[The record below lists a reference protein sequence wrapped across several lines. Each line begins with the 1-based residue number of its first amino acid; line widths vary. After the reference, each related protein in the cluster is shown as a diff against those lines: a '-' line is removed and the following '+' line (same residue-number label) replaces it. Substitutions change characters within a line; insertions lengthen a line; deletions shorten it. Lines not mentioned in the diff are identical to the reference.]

1 MITQKERLSMQQM
14 QNLSL
19 DEQDKIIEKVKSARQ
34 IAKGAGY
41 ALQYG
46 SGAAT
51 VARTAGVPLPAAEI
65 ICSSYHDLNWSIGV
79 IAENT
84 KTKKANG
91 MTWQLNPVNNLWYW
105 LKSDKDR
112 FSTLCQGTGAYI
124 TDTWIE
130 SCHEVCR
137 EKYGINAPVIAEF
150 HDELVM
156 RVKDSIIAKA
166 AMERIVLDAMELVNT
181 IVQCNVTFACEIKFG
196 ENYSAIH

>member
-1 MITQKERLSMQQM
+1 MLQLSP
-14 QNLSL
+14 
-19 DEQDKIIEKVKSARQ
+19 EEEEKLMKKVAAARQ

-51 VARTAGVPLPAAEI
+51 VARTAGVLLKDAEV

-112 FSTLCQGTGAYI
+112 FSTLCQGTGSYI
-124 TDTWIE
+124 CDLWIE
-130 SCHEVCR
+130 CCHDLCR
-137 EKYGINAPVIAEF
+137 AKYGIDAPIVGEF
-150 HDELVM
+150 HDELIM
-156 RVKDSIIAKA
+156 RIKDSIIAKA
-166 AMERIVLDAMELVNT
+166 YMERIVLEAMDLVNN
-181 IVQCNVTFACEIKFG
+181 IVKCNVQFACEVKFG